1 MNNNKET
8 KKEQLNAME
17 NKTQAQKHSLTHSE
31 MMQSLHSKFFKNN
44 PNSLVMMN
52 PVQEE
57 KNETLIEVTF
67 FKTIKKNIKMNN
79 ANNKKRKENV
89 EKKNELP
96 GLLIYYQEINYHSFY
111 Q

>member
-8 KKEQLNAME
+8 KKEQLNTNE
-17 NKTQAQKHSLTHSE
+17 NQQQELIHSLTHSE

-44 PNSLVMMN
+44 PNSLVMMD

-67 FKTIKKNIKMNN
+67 IKNIK
-79 ANNKKRKENV
+79 KE
-89 EKKNELP
+89 
-96 GLLIYYQEINYHSFY
+96 Y
-111 Q
+111 

>member
-8 KKEQLNAME
+8 KKEQLNTNE
-17 NKTQAQKHSLTHSE
+17 NQQQERIHLLTHSE

-57 KNETLIEVTF
+57 KKENLIEVTF
-67 FKTIKKNIKMNN
+67 IKNIK
-79 ANNKKRKENV
+79 KE
-89 EKKNELP
+89 
-96 GLLIYYQEINYHSFY
+96 Y
-111 Q
+111 